1 MVRVKF
7 KKTIMGTLAILG
19 LAAGV
24 ASAQDDNMSKEAIAE
39 RLKPVGELCL
49 QGDDCGGAG
58 AAPAAAVAD
67 SGGGGGESGEEIYN
81 SVCMACHD
89 TGAAGAPIR
98 ADEAAWSDRVSK
110 GFDTLLTH
118 STEGFNA
125 MPARGGNPN
134 LSDDEM
140 YAATAYMLEPVMEV
154 PAQEG
159 GDTAAA
165 ESDEP
170 AAAEGE
176 QAAADES
183 SSDAQQSQQATAQ
196 NDAGGDSSA
205 DSEQGGATETAAA
218 GDASGSDL
226 PGASKIATCAACHG
240 QDGKGTA
247 PMYPNLAG
255 QNDTYL
261 GNALKAYR
269 AGEREGGM
277 SSVMT
282 PMAAALSDEDIIDIA
297 EYYSQ
302 QTP

>member
-1 MVRVKF
+1 MKF
-7 KKTIMGTLAILG
+7 KKTIMGALAILG
-19 LAAGV
+19 LAAGI
-24 ASAQDDNMSKEAIAE
+24 ASAQDDTMSKEAIAE
-39 RLKPVGELCL
+39 RLKPVGELCM

-67 SGGGGGESGEEIYN
+67 SGGDGGKSGEEIYN

-98 ADEAAWSDRVSK
+98 GEEADWSDRVSK

-125 MPARGGNPN
+125 MPARGGNPS

-140 YAATAYMLEPVMEV
+140 YAVTAYMVEPVMEV

-159 GDTAAA
+159 GGAAA
-165 ESDEP
+165 PEDG
-170 AAAEGE
+170 GE
-176 QAAADES
+176 QAAEGD
-183 SSDAQQSQQATAQ
+183 SDTGAEEGQQAMAQ
-196 NDAGGDSSA
+196 NETDAESNA
-205 DSEQGGATETAAA
+205 DNEQGGATETAAA
-218 GDASGSDL
+218 GDAGGSDL
-226 PGASKIATCAACHG
+226 SGASKIGVCSTCHG
-240 QDGKGTA
+240 QDGKGTT

-255 QNDTYL
+255 QNATYL
-261 GNALKAYR
+261 ENSLKAYR

-282 PMAAALSDEDIIDIA
+282 PMASGLSDEDIVDIA

>member
-1 MVRVKF
+1 MQF

-67 SGGGGGESGEEIYN
+67 SGGGGKSGEEIYN
-81 SVCMACHD
+81 SVCMACHS

-98 ADEAAWSDRVSK
+98 GEEADWSDRVSK
-110 GFDTLLTH
+110 GFDTLLSH
-118 STEGFNA
+118 SINGFNA

-140 YAATAYMLEPVMEV
+140 YAVTAYMVEPVMEV

-159 GDTAAA
+159 GGAAA
-165 ESDEP
+165 SDKG
-170 AAAEGE
+170 GE
-176 QAAADES
+176 QAASAD
-183 SSDAQQSQQATAQ
+183 SDTGTEENQQQSQQSMAQ
-196 NDAGGDSSA
+196 NDTSDDASA
-205 DSEQGGATETAAA
+205 NGEQGGTTETAAA
-218 GDASGSDL
+218 GDAGGSDL
-226 PGASKIATCAACHG
+226 PGADKIATCVACHG
-240 QDGKGTA
+240 QDGKGTS

-261 GNALKAYR
+261 ENALKAYR

-282 PMAAALSDEDIIDIA
+282 PMAAGLSDEDIVDIA

>member
-1 MVRVKF
+1 MEF

-67 SGGGGGESGEEIYN
+67 SGGGGKSGEEIYN

-98 ADEAAWSDRVSK
+98 GEDADWADRVSK

-140 YAATAYMLEPVMEV
+140 YSATAYMVEPVMEV

-159 GDTAAA
+159 GGAAA
-165 ESDEP
+165 TDEG
-170 AAAEGE
+170 GE
-176 QAAADES
+176 QAA
-183 SSDAQQSQQATAQ
+183 
-196 NDAGGDSSA
+196 SA
-205 DSEQGGATETAAA
+205 DSDTGAEEGQQPSQQSMAQNNAGDDASADGEQGGATEVAAA
-218 GDASGSDL
+218 GGASGSDL
-226 PGASKIATCAACHG
+226 PGASKIAVCSTCHG
-240 QDGKGTA
+240 QDGKGTT

-255 QNDTYL
+255 QNATYME
-261 GNALKAYR
+261 NALKAYR

-282 PMAAALSDEDIIDIA
+282 PMASGLSDEDIVDIA